1 MKDALLQRQNILW
14 VQPPSQT
21 NVGTRRFTGA
31 QPFWPG
37 KIRGGKM
44 GRAQFGEYVECD
56 LYVYTSEAMKHIPN
70 TYCNI
75 YFFDL
80 AYIMWH

>member
-1 MKDALLQRQNILW
+1 
-14 VQPPSQT
+14 
-21 NVGTRRFTGA
+21 
-31 QPFWPG
+31 
-37 KIRGGKM
+37 M

-70 TYCNI
+70 AHCNI